1 MTSPASELPR
11 YPNTPRQWY
20 YASRFVLIHILCF
33 AAIWTG
39 VPLEALLLCLGL
51 YVIRMFGVTAGYHRY
66 FSHRTYKMNRVMQFF
81 MALLAQSTLQQG
93 VLWWAAHHRHHHK
106 HSDTPEDVH
115 SVRQDGFFWAHV
127 AWVFSPRWTETDE
140 SRVKDL
146 ARYPELRFL
155 DRYHW
160 IPAVLM
166 AVGCYLWMGA
176 PGLVVGFLWSTVL
189 VWHGTFTI
197 NSLAHVIGS
206 RRYDTEDDS
215 KNNWF
220 LAIITLGE
228 GWHNNHHHYQASVNQ
243 GFFWWEFDP
252 TYYALWVMSKLG
264 LVRDLRKPPKHVI
277 EDRPHP
283 TAVLKARAQ
292 QARRDFEERLG
303 ELRLA
308 AQKAREEASKRVE
321 DLGHDFAK
329 RIDEMSFDVEE
340 RLDELYQN
348 MQSIKRGAH
357 DKMEQLSRDASE
369 RLDSLSHEMAV
380 KMAQMRASA
389 QASGDRAARAID
401 EIAEATQIR
410 MQTGASISQA

>member
-1 MTSPASELPR
+1 MTSNAHDLPR
-11 YPNTPRQWY
+11 YPATPAHWY
-20 YASRFVLIHILCF
+20 YVSRFVLIHLACF

-39 VPLEALLLCLGL
+39 VPLEAVLLGVVL
-51 YVIRMFGVTAGYHRY
+51 YVVRMFGVTAGYHRY
-66 FSHRTYKMNRVMQFF
+66 FSHRTYKMNRGMQFL

-106 HSDTPEDVH
+106 HSDQPEDVH

-127 AWVFSPRWTETDE
+127 GWVFSPRSLETDL

-146 ARYPELRFL
+146 AKYPELRFL
-155 DRYHW
+155 DRYHYL
-160 IPAVLM
+160 PAL
-166 AVGCYLWMGA
+166 ALAILCYAWMGWA
-176 PGLVVGFLWSTVL
+176 GVVVGFVWSTVA

-197 NSLAHVIGS
+197 NSLAHVFGR

-252 TYYALWVMSKLG
+252 TYYALWMMSKLG
-264 LVRDLRKPPKHVI
+264 LVRDLRKPPRHVI

-283 TAVLKARAQ
+283 AAAIKARALL
-292 QARRDFEERLG
+292 ACKDLEKRFD

-308 AQKAREEASKRVE
+308 AQKAREEASQRVE
-321 DLGHDFAK
+321 VLGQEMAQK
-329 RIDEMSFDVEE
+329 IEEMSLEMDHRVEE
-340 RLDELYQN
+340 LYEG
-348 MQSIKRGAH
+348 MQSMRREANE
-357 DKMEQLSRDASE
+357 KMDRFSQDASE
-369 RLDSLSHEMAV
+369 RLEQLSQEMAMR
-380 KMAQMRASA
+380 MAQLRVAA
-389 QASGDRAARAID
+389 QTKGEQAALAID
-401 EIAEATQIR
+401 EIAEATQLHL
-410 MQTGASISQA
+410 QQGASVSQA